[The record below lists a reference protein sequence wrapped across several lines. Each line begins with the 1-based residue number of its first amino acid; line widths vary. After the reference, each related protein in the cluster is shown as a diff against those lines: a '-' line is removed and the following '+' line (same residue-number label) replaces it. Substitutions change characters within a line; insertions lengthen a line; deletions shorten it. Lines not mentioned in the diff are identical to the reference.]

1 MLTKSK
7 YGSSDRKFAKL
18 ITKNLLSNVN
28 KQRSVR
34 YIKKETRSVSIMR

>member
-7 YGSSDRKFAKL
+7 YGSSSRKFAKL

-28 KQRSVR
+28 KQREVVDISR
-34 YIKKETRSVSIMR
+34 KKLEVFQL